1 MAVPRGQGGL
11 VEGGGVEHDIAKVLA
26 YEIKKELADRYFGF
40 RRLIEEDKKA
50 LDRRIRQQSLTV
62 EQQICLDLVRIYILL
77 RDEALIQE
85 FCDLTGLRKAMF
97 YDPYVVQSPTIRRRV
112 FEGVRAGGL
121 TMAAR
126 FRNLILNSYETLV
139 EHVSRYLERFG
150 ELRSEQETIEEE
162 IRLFYRQNDLGNI
175 MTFLR
180 GLDRHADIGGNP
192 LDSGPA
198 LGTGPGLEEKLRV
211 APPEPI
217 EKSLPIIPPLVPLRR
232 IRRPLKQL
240 ADTAYQR
247 RKQEFRLQD

>member
-1 MAVPRGQGGL
+1 M
-11 VEGGGVEHDIAKVLA
+11 EHDIAKVLA

-40 RRLIEEDKKA
+40 RRLIEEDKQA
-50 LDRRIRQQSLTV
+50 LEQRIRQQTLTI

-77 RDEALIQE
+77 RDEAIIQE

-97 YDPYVVQSPTIRRRV
+97 YDPYVVQSPTIRHRV

-126 FRNLILNSYETLV
+126 FRNLLLNSYETLV

-150 ELRSEQETIEEE
+150 ELLSERETIEEE
-162 IRLFYRQNDLGNI
+162 IRLFYRQNDLSNI

-180 GLDRHADIGGNP
+180 GLDNSSAVGGNS
-192 LDSGPA
+192 LEA
-198 LGTGPGLEEKLRV
+198 GPGLGSAAALEEKLRV
-211 APPEPI
+211 TPPLPI

-240 ADTAYQR
+240 ADKAYQL
-247 RKQEFRLQD
+247 RKQDFPLRD

>member
-1 MAVPRGQGGL
+1 M
-11 VEGGGVEHDIAKVLA
+11 EHDIAKVLA

-40 RRLIEEDKKA
+40 RRLIEEDKEA
-50 LDRRIRQQSLTV
+50 LDRRIRQQSLTI

-85 FCDLTGLRKAMF
+85 FCDLAGLRKAMF

-139 EHVSRYLERFG
+139 EHVSRYLEQFG
-150 ELRSEQETIEEE
+150 ALRSEQETIEEE

-180 GLDRHADIGGNP
+180 GLDRQADVGGSP

-247 RKQEFRLQD
+247 RRQEFHLPE

>member
-1 MAVPRGQGGL
+1 M
-11 VEGGGVEHDIAKVLA
+11 EHDIAKVLA

-40 RRLIEEDKKA
+40 RRLIEEDKEA

-77 RDEALIQE
+77 RDEKLIQE
-85 FCDLTGLRKAMF
+85 FCDLTGLKKAMF

-139 EHVSRYLERFG
+139 EDVSRYLDRFG
-150 ELRSEQETIEEE
+150 ELLSERETIEEE

-180 GLDRHADIGGNP
+180 GIDSSSAVGGNP
-192 LDSGPA
+192 LEAGPA
-198 LGTGPGLEEKLRV
+198 MAAPSGLEEKLRV
-211 APPEPI
+211 IPPPPI

-232 IRRPLKQL
+232 IRRPLKKL
-240 ADTAYQR
+240 ADTAYQL
-247 RKQEFRLQD
+247 RKQDYQLRE